1 METPMG
7 NTGSRVDDMN
17 VTEKLRSITPTDLAQ
32 LGMQWVA
39 YIKPLEADGAPA
51 YGIFAADGKQLA
63 VVPTRESAIAA
74 ARQNDLEPLSVH

>member
-1 METPMG
+1 MPSAEIRA
-7 NTGSRVDDMN
+7 RVDDMN
-17 VTEKLRSITPTDLAQ
+17 AIEKLRAISPTDLAQ

-39 YIKPLEADGAPA
+39 YVKPVEVDGAPA

-63 VVPTRESAIAA
+63 IVPTKESAIAT